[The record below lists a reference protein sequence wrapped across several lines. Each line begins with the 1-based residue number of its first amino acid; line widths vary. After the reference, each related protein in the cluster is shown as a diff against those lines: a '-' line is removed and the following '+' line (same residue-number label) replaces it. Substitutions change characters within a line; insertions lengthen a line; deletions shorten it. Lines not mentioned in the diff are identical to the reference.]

1 MRLKRLSFFLLG
13 SPAVIDAFSSSRTQ
27 IVRQTAL
34 SASDNISDV
43 EKSSFSAAMRNMA
56 VTSAVALALIMP
68 PSAIAE
74 DTAQV
79 YPSDN
84 AVYSSTMTLSDV
96 IKTMDFSL
104 PSSYDNIADPVASGV
119 DELTTS
125 TVKGSSKKV
134 EKKKV
139 EKKKSAPATNKGLSL
154 PSFGGGGGDKP
165 TINSDAFKPKTA
177 EEKAADLAARRAER
191 EEAANAAIREKAEA
205 ERRAAAERDANIKAA
220 RLEKIAKREE
230 EAAKKAA
237 EESAKREAMMKDVVV
252 VDTSMPQY

>member
-1 MRLKRLSFFLLG
+1 M
-13 SPAVIDAFSSSRTQ
+13 VDAFSSFQTPVTRRTS
-27 IVRQTAL
+27 L
-34 SASDNISDV
+34 SATSHGDAN
-43 EKSSFSAAMRNMA
+43 ESSLPTAMRNMA

-68 PSAIAE
+68 PSAIAQ
-74 DTAQV
+74 DT
-79 YPSDN
+79 PSVHLNDN
-84 AVYSSTMTLSDV
+84 AVYSSTVTLSDV

-134 EKKKV
+134 EKKKT
-139 EKKKSAPATNKGLSL
+139 EKKKSGAPSTNKGLSL

-177 EEKAADLAARRAER
+177 EQKAADLAARRAER

-205 ERRAAAERDANIKAA
+205 EKRAAAERDANIKAA

-237 EESAKREAMMKDVVV
+237 EESAKRDAMMKDVVV